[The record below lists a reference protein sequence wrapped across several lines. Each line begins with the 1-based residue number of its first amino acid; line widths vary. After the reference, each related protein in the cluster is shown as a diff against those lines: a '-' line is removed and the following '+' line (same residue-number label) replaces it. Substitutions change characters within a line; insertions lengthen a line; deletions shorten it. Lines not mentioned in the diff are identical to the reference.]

1 MPCRLLAAAEVEAM
15 GGQALPLVCDIRDE
29 EQVNRA
35 VQQAVDKFGG
45 IDILVNNA
53 SAINLTGGQAKAG
66 VGSRV
71 TVPSLNPGWRA

>member
-1 MPCRLLAAAEVEAM
+1 LLVLAAAEVEAA

-29 EQVNRA
+29 EQVNKA

-53 SAINLTGGQAKAG
+53 SAINLTGKYK
-66 VGSRV
+66 RR
-71 TVPSLNPGWRA
+71 LRH